1 MLKKEVVVTYAGLN
15 KLEGELDHLKTVR
28 RKEVA
33 EKIKVARG
41 YGDLSENSEYDEAKN
56 EQGIIE
62 SRIAELEKMLK
73 NIRVIDEDE
82 LTTEHVM
89 VGSHVRV
96 KDTDGD
102 VDEYDIVGSTE
113 AEPLAGKISDESPV
127 GAALINHGVGDKVEV
142 HLPNG
147 ATVGYEILEITKS
160 AI

>member
-1 MLKKEVVVTYAGLN
+1 MQQKEYVVTYAGLT
-15 KLEGELDHLKTVR
+15 KLEYELNQLKTVR

-56 EQGIIE
+56 EQGIVE

-89 VGSHVRV
+89 VGSHVKVR
-96 KDTDGD
+96 DEDGD
-102 VDEYDIVGSTE
+102 AEFDIVGSTE
-113 AEPLAGKISDESPV
+113 ADPLNGKISDESPV
-127 GAALINHGVGDKVEV
+127 GAALMGHGVGDTVEV
-142 HLPNG
+142 HLPSG
-147 ATVGYEILEITKS
+147 TVVPYEIVEITKS